1 MIYRVTI
8 DDKINKYTFTGR
20 HIYSYIYLLAET
32 KEAMDMINKI
42 ILYYNNSY
50 YLDAV
55 QKLLSRGHKNY
66 SEIVAAIDKM
76 MNREEV
82 IYIEPITLTTEKS
95 TKILQLYLEQGETE
109 NTPVPPVTILEPSYY

>member
-20 HIYSYIYLLAET
+20 HIYSYIHLLAET
-32 KEAMDMINKI
+32 KETMNLINQI

-50 YLDAV
+50 YLEAV

-66 SEIVAAIDKM
+66 NEIVSAIDKM

-82 IYIEPITLTTEKS
+82 IYIEPITLSTEKS
-95 TKILQLYLEQGETE
+95 VKILQLYLEQGENE
-109 NTPVPPVTILEPSYY
+109 NMPVPPVTILEP

>member
-8 DDKINKYTFTGR
+8 NDKINKYTFTGR

-50 YLDAV
+50 YLEAV

-66 SEIVAAIDKM
+66 SEIVGAIDKM

-82 IYIEPITLTTEKS
+82 VYIEPITLITEKS
-95 TKILQLYLEQGETE
+95 AKILQLYLEQQETE
-109 NTPVPPVTILEPSYY
+109 NTPVPPVTILEP

>member
-20 HIYSYIYLLAET
+20 HIYSYIHLLAEK
-32 KEAMDMINKI
+32 KETMDMINQI

-66 SEIVAAIDKM
+66 SEIVTAIDKM

-95 TKILQLYLEQGETE
+95 AKILQMYLEQGETK
-109 NTPVPPVTILEPSYY
+109 NTLIPPVTILEP

>member
-20 HIYSYIYLLAET
+20 HIYSYIHLLGET
-32 KEAMDMINKI
+32 KETMNLINQI

-50 YLDAV
+50 YLEAV

-66 SEIVAAIDKM
+66 NEIVSAIDKM

-82 IYIEPITLTTEKS
+82 IYIEPITLSTEKS
-95 TKILQLYLEQGETE
+95 VKILQLYLEQGENE
-109 NTPVPPVTILEPSYY
+109 NIPVPPVTILEP